1 MENEIDYLAT
11 VTLGEMFNADD
22 APAREELTEKD
33 LDNWADGT
41 RELVPGRK
49 VTWDHYY
56 LMGE

>member
-11 VTLGEMFNADD
+11 VTLGEIYQADD

-41 RELVPGRK
+41 RELVPGK
-49 VTWDHYY
+49 NISWDRFYQ
-56 LMGE
+56 MGE